1 MYSKLNLEHILL
13 FNNYTHTKISNFAN
27 IQNTP
32 IDTLIINQHKSLNNN
47 VALKKLTHVISSSF
61 FSNSLVI
68 IHASVTE

>member
-47 VALKKLTHVISSSF
+47 VT
-61 FSNSLVI
+61 SL
-68 IHASVTE
+68 SKN